1 MEINQTVFVKLMVG
15 VFAVLVVGFVARG
28 LATVA
33 VGSDTADIVAAPIFV
48 LALFM
53 AAAATVLAVLIKLGV
68 VTTVEDAESA
78 SDA

>member
-15 VFAVLVVGFVARG
+15 VFAVLVVGFMARG